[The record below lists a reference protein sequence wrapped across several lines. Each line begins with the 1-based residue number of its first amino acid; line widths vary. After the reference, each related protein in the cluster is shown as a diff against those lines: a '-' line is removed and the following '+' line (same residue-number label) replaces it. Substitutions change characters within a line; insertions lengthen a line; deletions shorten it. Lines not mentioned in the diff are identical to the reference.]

1 MLTGY
6 TNLQKVVEALDE
18 YLQRTY
24 PEYFGKDASHP
35 VAPLKAFK
43 VIHDNL
49 WGTNRF
55 SWRELAIID
64 SPLFQR
70 LRSIHQT
77 GLAHY
82 VYPSAQ
88 HSRFEHSLG
97 VVTVAS
103 RAFDALQQRNLRKFL
118 DIGKVLDKENPDNAL
133 VRLREELR
141 LAALLHDTG
150 HSLYSHTSEI
160 VYSEIPLLREAAQ
173 ELGRFVGRR
182 KGVGEVISF
191 CLSRTAA
198 IARLLCR
205 AKDKLMDDDAKEEAL
220 DLDLENVSL
229 LIVGRSK
236 HPYLQFAADII
247 SSDLDA
253 DKLDYLLRDATSAGL
268 PLRYDLERYLYTVTI
283 VEDKLQDGDGHLK
296 RLFDATKTHV
306 VRKNPDEGMRFPY
319 YESYRLRLPEQAMS
333 TVEQIV
339 ICKFMLYSYI
349 YHHPKVRSAEGLLAK
364 LLFRAV
370 EHWRSR
376 GQDDVSLLMQFLD
389 LNDGSLECLEF
400 KRSRDRQIAEYSE
413 RVRKRLIP
421 RVVFDFVSSMGS
433 HAQGELLK
441 NFFSVL
447 IDEPQKREPLK
458 LRFEEIMGTE
468 ILRIDSRLGKDWMD
482 ALWRTGAWLD
492 IPSAPKFENIG
503 LLVGHAKDAKPLS
516 AIFPIDYWIQAYE
529 AHRYHVRV
537 FAFSEFQDVV
547 LRAARKACREVVMID
562 SKEFYEQAERKRT

>member
-1 MLTGY
+1 MLANYPNLGKVVAALDNY
-6 TNLQKVVEALDE
+6 LQKA
-18 YLQRTY
+18 Y
-24 PEYFGKDASHP
+24 PEYFAKKAVHP
-35 VAPLKAFK
+35 VAKLRAFK

-103 RAFDALQQRNLRKFL
+103 RAFDALQQRNLSRFR
-118 DIGKVLDKENPDNAL
+118 DIGKRLDPGNPENAL
-133 VRLREELR
+133 SRLREELR

-160 VYSEIPLLREAAQ
+160 VYSKIPLLHEAAK
-173 ELGRFVGRR
+173 ELGKLVGRR

-191 CLSRTAA
+191 CLSRTDA
-198 IARLLCR
+198 IAQLLNR
-205 AKDKLMDDDAKEEAL
+205 ARDKLL
-220 DLDLENVSL
+220 DEDIKQESLQIDLENVSL

-236 HPYLQFAADII
+236 HPFLQFAGDII

-253 DKLDYLLRDATSAGL
+253 DKLDYLLRDATAAGL
-268 PLRYDLERYLYTVTI
+268 PLRYDLERYLYTVNV
-283 VEDKLQDGDGHLK
+283 VEDKLLDGDGHLE
-296 RLFDATKTHV
+296 RLYGATKV
-306 VRKNPDEGMRFPY
+306 EVERKKPGGGDFPY
-319 YESYRLRLPEQAMS
+319 YSCYKLRLPQQAMN

-349 YHHPKVRSAEGLLAK
+349 YHHPKVRAAEGLLEK
-364 LLFRAV
+364 LL
-370 EHWRSR
+370 SR
-376 GQDDVSLLMQFLD
+376 GAAQWQKEGQDDVSLMEHFLD
-389 LNDGSLECLEF
+389 LNDGSLESSEF
-400 KRSRDRQIAEYSE
+400 KDSKDRRVVEYCD
-413 RVRKRLIP
+413 RIRKRLLP
-421 RVVFDFVSSMGS
+421 RVVFDFVSSMSS

-441 NFFSVL
+441 DFFSVL
-447 IDEPQKREPLK
+447 NDQERREPVRQ
-458 LRFEEIMGTE
+458 RFEEIMGSE
-468 ILRIDSRLGKDWMD
+468 ILKIDNKLGADWRE

-492 IPSAPKFENIG
+492 VPSVPRFENIS
-503 LLVGHAKDAKPLS
+503 LLVGHDADARPLT
-516 AIFPIDYWIQAYE
+516 AIFPIDYWIQAYV
-529 AHRYHVRV
+529 AHRWHVRV
-537 FAFSEFQDVV
+537 FAFSEFKDIVAQ
-547 LRAARKACREVVMID
+547 AARRACKEVVKIE
-562 SKEFYEQAERKRT
+562 SEEFYKTAERKRA